1 MIDPAILSDR
11 SIPMPASQPRLRS
24 VRIVAGAAALVVVGG
39 LAGTSTSAHK
49 AITSKYTYN
58 AEIYPIL
65 RDRCGQ
71 CHIEGGVAPMSL
83 LTYRDAVPWAE
94 AMREELLN
102 ERMPPWHAL
111 EGSTTLKGSH
121 VLTPRELDTVIEWAT
136 GGSPEGDR
144 TKRPPDSKVA
154 VAWKTGEPDLVVA
167 KALDHKL
174 TEEQQTDAAEFT
186 VATGVSQQR
195 WLRLVDLLPSNPG
208 LVRSAT
214 ISLVSGTTKTFLV
227 EWIPGEVPSGA
238 PEGTG
243 FKLPANAQ
251 LHVAVRYK
259 KPWQDER
266 NAVSD
271 SSKIGLYFAAA
282 ASRDLTVLSVEPTG
296 ATDKFSKDVA
306 APVTLVAIRPELDQP
321 YGTLNVQAHLP
332 NGTVVPLLRLKNPT
346 PTWPRRYWLEKPME
360 LPKSTRLEVTTA
372 IDPDA
377 QPSTGIASA
386 SLRIALDVAASK

>member
-1 MIDPAILSDR
+1 
-11 SIPMPASQPRLRS
+11 MPASRTSLRALR
-24 VRIVAGAAALVVVGG
+24 VVAGGAALVVVGSF
-39 LAGTSTSAHK
+39 AGTSTSAHK

-111 EGSTTLKGSH
+111 EGSTALKGSH
-121 VLTPRELDTVIEWAT
+121 VLSPRELDTVIEWAT

-144 TKRPPDSKVA
+144 TKRPPDSKVT

-167 KALDHKL
+167 TSLDHKL
-174 TEEQQTDAAEFT
+174 SEEQQTDAAEFT

-243 FKLPANAQ
+243 FKLPPNAQ

-259 KPWQDER
+259 KSWQDER

-282 ASRDLTVLSVEPTG
+282 ASRDLTVLSVEPSG

-346 PTWPRRYWLEKPME
+346 PTWPRRYWLEKPLE
-360 LPKSTRLEVTTA
+360 LPKSTRLEVTTE
-372 IDPDA
+372 IDPEA
-377 QPSTGIASA
+377 QPSTATASA
-386 SLRIALDVAASK
+386 SLRIAMDVAASK

>member
-1 MIDPAILSDR
+1 MQATLLS
-11 SIPMPASQPRLRS
+11 LRTLR
-24 VRIVAGAAALVVVGG
+24 VVAGGAALVVVGG

-111 EGSTTLKGSH
+111 EGSTQLKGSH

-144 TKRPPDSKVA
+144 TKSPPDSKVA
-154 VAWKTGEPDLVVA
+154 IVWKSGEPDVVIA
-167 KALDHKL
+167 KTLDHKL
-174 TEEQQTDAAEFT
+174 SEEQQTDTAEFT
-186 VATGVSQQR
+186 IDTGVSQQR
-195 WLRLVDLLPSNPG
+195 WLRLVDLLPSNPS

-214 ISLVSGTTKTFLV
+214 LSLVSGTSKIFLS
-227 EWIPGEVPSGA
+227 EWIPGEVQAGA
-238 PEGTG
+238 PAGTG

-251 LHVAVRYK
+251 LHVTVRYK

-271 SSKIGLYFAAA
+271 SSRVGLYFAGTPA
-282 ASRDLTVLSVEPTG
+282 RDLTVLNVEPSG
-296 ATDKFSKDVA
+296 ATDQFSKDVA

-321 YGTLNVQAHLP
+321 YGTLNVLAHLP
-332 NGTVVPLLRLKNPT
+332 NGTVLPLLRLKNPT
-346 PTWPRRYWLEKPME
+346 PTWPRRYWLEKPVE

-372 IDPDA
+372 IDPEA
-377 QPSTGIASA
+377 LPSSGVASET
-386 SLRIALDVAASK
+386 LRISMDVVASK